1 MECWLHFGRDVPAQ
15 TRFSGKNVFQ
25 ISSDHLIQASTDVAQ
40 LEVISKLCGI
50 PDPAAWPEIIHY
62 KHFKTLVTPL
72 LTRFHPKPRR
82 KIAEQFC
89 ALPPDALDVLDGL
102 LRLNPKTRLS
112 ATEALQ
118 SNQVIKRCFLTLF

>member
-1 MECWLHFGRDVPAQ
+1 MYFGRNVPAQ
-15 TRFSGKNVFQ
+15 TRFSGNDLFRAL
-25 ISSDHLIQASTDVAQ
+25 SNRLIQASTDVAQ

-72 LTRFHPKPRR
+72 ITRFHPKPRR

-102 LRLNPKTRLS
+102 LRLNPKSRLS

-118 SNQVIKRCFLTLF
+118 SNQLISCYFLTVL

>member
-1 MECWLHFGRDVPAQ
+1 MHFRRDVSAQ
-15 TRFSGKNVFQ
+15 TCFPGNDSVQKLSDC
-25 ISSDHLIQASTDVAQ
+25 ISKASTDVAQ

-72 LTRFHPKPRR
+72 ISRFHPKPRR

-89 ALPPDALDVLDGL
+89 ALPPDALEVLDGL

-118 SNQVIKRCFLTLF
+118 STF

>member
-1 MECWLHFGRDVPAQ
+1 MHFGRDVSAKTCFPSKKVFHKEFY
-15 TRFSGKNVFQ
+15 RFIK
-25 ISSDHLIQASTDVAQ
+25 ASTDVAQ

-72 LTRFHPKPRR
+72 ITRFHPKPRR

-118 SNQVIKRCFLTLF
+118 SKQVTSWCFLTVF